1 MKKTILF
8 FFTLLFCFTL
18 ANAQTLLE
26 RIVDSTLM
34 AQISARNEQLLSRL
48 DSAFFFDNDKNE
60 FIRPFE
66 PENCVIYDV
75 YNCIRLGECFAN
87 LFLYEEGLIDT
98 TLFTKKY
105 FVSGKFLEDWVDL
118 IEQGKA
124 EIELYDYHDS
134 FVFDTVND
142 KPYTFPKS
150 EPQLVK
156 IHHVS
161 NNLDTIYSKFGYP
174 IHDIS
179 NSPYA
184 EDFLGKLYKT
194 KTIDFVFHYPTFI
207 HYDSGFSKQ
216 PYISWELGYCFA
228 MKGNQFFYIDL
239 DNKKI
244 YPMEEV
250 VENHWDWITNVI
262 EKQ

>member
-1 MKKTILF
+1 MKKTIL

-18 ANAQTLLE
+18 AHAQTLLE

-75 YNCIRLGECFAN
+75 YNCRCLGEGFAN

-98 TLFTKKY
+98 NLFTKKY

-161 NNLDTIYSKFGYP
+161 NNLDTLYCKFGYP

-179 NSPYA
+179 NSSYA

-194 KTIDFVFHYPTFI
+194 KAIDFVFHFPTFFEKA
-207 HYDSGFSKQ
+207 DWDVSKDYVFWS
-216 PYISWELGYCFA
+216 PGYYFA
-228 MKGNQFFYIDL
+228 MKGNQFYYIDTQE
-239 DNKKI
+239 KKI

-250 VENHWDWITNVI
+250 VENHWDWITNII

>member
-1 MKKTILF
+1 MLF
-8 FFTLLFCFTL
+8 WSSL
-18 ANAQTLLE
+18 AHAQTLLE
-26 RIVDSTLM
+26 RIVDSAL
-34 AQISARNEQLLSRL
+34 INERHEFFLSKL
-48 DSAFFFDNDKNE
+48 DSAFIFDDNKQE
-60 FIRPFE
+60 FVRPFE
-66 PENCVIYDV
+66 SADCVIHEI
-75 YNCIRLGECFAN
+75 YNCNKNGSNFIRFDETSIN
-87 LFLYEEGLIDT
+87 LIDT
-98 TLFTKKY
+98 NLFTKKY
-105 FVSGKFLEDWVDL
+105 FISGRFLEDWVDL